1 MKELIGKMT
10 ASLAREEQSGDDLIA
25 VLNAN
30 IKPPEPIV
38 SSAVYIR
45 AMYIVSDQV
54 NSYGGRFPA
63 EDHDR
68 LAKLLVDSP
77 VLVGHRKDS
86 LPIARNFH
94 AEKVVRDGANWIKV
108 YFYWLKTAE
117 GGENLRKN
125 IDAGI
130 YKEGSISFV
139 FSLPECTICGR
150 DIRNC
155 PHQPFV
161 QYKTPTGPVKA
172 GFNYRNIER
181 VLETSLVY
189 RGSVENTSIE
199 KALVF
204 DPNQKMASSSI
215 ITIKRHII
223 WDHEKLDSQKE
234 YLVFPAYESIPV
246 LVEISNQNV
255 NVRTYAGQEINSI
268 GLGKYLEQ
276 LTWPEGEYVL
286 DGRLIGY
293 RGKER
298 QPLSEVSKYLRD
310 EKSTVTRVEF
320 KLYDIIPK
328 DKISYEHA
336 TGGERRAALTAL
348 FDKGDGLL
356 PKSVTCDGLN
366 LAAAIA
372 EVSTRFGCEVLS
384 VDGQERFLLTHRK
397 IITGRLEP
405 ASGGDKCQHSFN
417 CIFQDQEHQ
426 ILADLKSTLALDS
439 SRTILLEVN
448 GVHEVDGQLTTM
460 HPKVVDWSEFYDIRD
475 DLSLIVSSRG
485 IRPSTQE
492 YSVYKT
498 GDDAIL
504 QIQLGDEARSFR
516 VRNFAFDKLN
526 SGRRFLAVSRS
537 SGQKTHMKMLG
548 KGRVIEDT
556 CSGSC
561 IYLNLDGTLKGI
573 FRLRPSKISG
583 RNCFTFSRG
592 TKHV

>member
-1 MKELIGKMT
+1 M
-10 ASLAREEQSGDDLIA
+10 D
-25 VLNAN
+25 
-30 IKPPEPIV
+30 
-38 SSAVYIR
+38 
-45 AMYIVSDQV
+45 
-54 NSYGGRFPA
+54 
-63 EDHDR
+63 
-68 LAKLLVDSP
+68 
-77 VLVGHRKDS
+77 
-86 LPIARNFH
+86 
-94 AEKVVRDGANWIKV
+94 
-108 YFYWLKTAE
+108 
-117 GGENLRKN
+117 
-125 IDAGI
+125 
-130 YKEGSISFV
+130 
-139 FSLPECTICGR
+139 
-150 DIRNC
+150 
-155 PHQPFV
+155 
-161 QYKTPTGPVKA
+161 
-172 GFNYRNIER
+172 
-181 VLETSLVY
+181 
-189 RGSVENTSIE
+189 
-199 KALVF
+199 
-204 DPNQKMASSSI
+204 
-215 ITIKRHII
+215 
-223 WDHEKLDSQKE
+223 
-234 YLVFPAYESIPV
+234 
-246 LVEISNQNV
+246 
-255 NVRTYAGQEINSI
+255 
-268 GLGKYLEQ
+268 
-276 LTWPEGEYVL
+276 
-286 DGRLIGY
+286 
-293 RGKER
+293 
-298 QPLSEVSKYLRD
+298 
-310 EKSTVTRVEF
+310 
-320 KLYDIIPK
+320 
-328 DKISYEHA
+328 
-336 TGGERRAALTAL
+336 
-348 FDKGDGLL
+348 
-356 PKSVTCDGLN
+356 
-366 LAAAIA
+366 AAAIA

-417 CIFQDQEHQ
+417 CIFEDQEHQ